1 MQSEERGY
9 EASIR
14 SKYKKQVIEGH
25 CSPVSVNSNDYN
37 REKIMNL
44 IAAVDNN
51 WAIGKNNQLLVRI
64 PMDQKFF
71 REMTTG
77 KVVVMGRK
85 TLESF
90 PNSRPLKNRT
100 NIVLTHNPS
109 YEVEGAVVVHSLDE
123 LHKELEKYNS
133 EDIYI
138 IGGQKIYEQLV
149 DECDVA
155 HITKVDFEYDADA
168 YFPNLDEKPEWQITG
183 DSEEQTYF
191 DLEFYFLRYEKVK

>member
-1 MQSEERGY
+1 
-9 EASIR
+9 
-14 SKYKKQVIEGH
+14 
-25 CSPVSVNSNDYN
+25 
-37 REKIMNL
+37 MNL
-44 IAAVDNN
+44 IAAVDSN

-71 REMTTG
+71 RETTTG

-90 PNSRPLKNRT
+90 PNGLPLKNRT
-100 NIVLTHNPS
+100 NIVLTHNKN
-109 YEVEGAVVVHSLDE
+109 YDGKGAIVVHSLDE
-123 LHKELEKYNS
+123 LHEELKKYNS
-133 EDIYI
+133 EDIYV

-155 HITKVDFEYDADA
+155 HITKIDFSYVADA
-168 YFPNLDEKPEWQITG
+168 YFPNLDEKEEWVITE

-191 DLEFYFLRYEKVK
+191 DLEYYFLKYERIR